1 VYLRLKVY
9 GEDTTRVTAT
19 AKRSKLTFVNVYV
32 CVFVF
37 LSLSLSLFLSL
48 SLSLSLCVC
57 YVCVCVFV
65 CTAVPVR
72 YHTQRAAQMEAALR
86 PRRRSRG
93 TSKNSGISHPVG
105 EHRGRDARQHDYCE
119 CPSLNAKLSYLNI
132 NNENNENAN
141 KNTTF
146 LPCVPPSTLRP

>member
-48 SLSLSLCVC
+48 SLSLSLSVCVMC
-57 YVCVCVFV
+57 VYVCLC
-65 CTAVPVR
+65 
-72 YHTQRAAQMEAALR
+72 AL
-86 PRRRSRG
+86 
-93 TSKNSGISHPVG
+93 
-105 EHRGRDARQHDYCE
+105 Q
-119 CPSLNAKLSYLNI
+119 YLC
-132 NNENNENAN
+132 A
-141 KNTTF
+141 TTHSA
-146 LPCVPPSTLRP
+146 LLRWRPPSDLGAGPEEPVKIVEFRIQSGNTEAEMLASTTTVSVRV